1 VHAHR
6 RRRRSSILR
15 RALVGLAI
23 GLAAATLAIL
33 LKPLPFVRRAEHGA
47 YDLIVKRIAQPVDPA
62 SPVVIVEINESSI
75 RALAPL
81 IGRWPWPRVIH
92 ASAIEYLARAG
103 AKVIAYD
110 VLLTEPAGQGTVV
123 INGQSVDLAASD
135 QALVNAVR
143 SAGNVVLLADAT
155 YEGLTQPGV
164 DEAAAL
170 EMPGAPYRPGSGF
183 QARPFVLLPFTPLA
197 GAAAGIG
204 HNLLVRD
211 EASDAVRRILPFI
224 EHRGTA
230 VPSLG
235 LAAAVAF
242 SDTRAESVRL
252 DGEALRI
259 GERRLPLL
267 ADPAPAADG
276 GRVPSRQALL
286 RLVLPVTEGGVRS
299 TFPTHSFF
307 DVLLSADQLAAG
319 TAPAVPP
326 SGFAGKLVFVGTTAA
341 GTFDRYST
349 PFEGGAPGV
358 ELHATLADNLLSG
371 RTLRVARG
379 VDLTIT
385 FVAAVATG
393 LVATMLPVGWA
404 VALVA
409 AMAAGLYAWIV
420 QQAGQGLALAVVMPA
435 AAMGLA
441 LFGGVAWQYFV
452 EGREKRE
459 VRRMFGRYVSNDV
472 IETLSANPSLA
483 GLGGQRRDMTVLF
496 SDMRGFTAATEKG
509 TPEGV
514 VAQLN
519 EYFTAMVEVLF
530 RHRGTLDK
538 FVGDMVMG
546 LFGAPLDDP
555 HHADH
560 AVAAALDML
569 RALDTLNARWRAEGR
584 PPVDIGI
591 GINSGEMIAGNIGSA
606 AIMSYTVIGDAVN
619 LGARLE
625 SLNKEHGTRILISEE
640 TRARLTRPV
649 TTRRVGEVT
658 VKGRAQPV
666 LVHEVLS
673 EPAPPATGGGPPSDE
688 PPGERSRS

>member
-1 VHAHR
+1 MSSPR
-6 RRRRSSILR
+6 RPRSVLR
-15 RALVGLAI
+15 RLLVGVALGLGAALA
-23 GLAAATLAIL
+23 AIL
-33 LKPLPFVRRAEHGA
+33 LKPLPFVVRAERGA
-47 YDLIVKRIAQPVDPA
+47 YDLLVKRIARPVDPA
-62 SPVVIVEINESSI
+62 SPIVIVEINESSI

-92 ASAIEYLARAG
+92 ASAIDYFARAG
-103 AKVIAYD
+103 AKVVAYD
-110 VLLTEPAGQGTVV
+110 VLFTEPAGQGTVV
-123 INGQSVDLAASD
+123 INGQPVDLAASD
-135 QALVNAVR
+135 QALAAAVR
-143 SAGNVVLLADAT
+143 RAGNVVLLADAT
-155 YEGLTQPGV
+155 YEGLIEPGTEQAAIDIPGV
-164 DEAAAL
+164 RFS
-170 EMPGAPYRPGSGF
+170 PGDGF
-183 QARPFVLLPFTPLA
+183 QSRPFVLMPFAPLA
-197 GAAAGIG
+197 GAAVGIG

-211 EASDAVRRILPFI
+211 EGSDAVRRMLPFI
-224 EHRGTA
+224 EHRGM
-230 VPSLG
+230 VLPSLG
-235 LAAAVAF
+235 LAAALAF
-242 SDTRAESVRL
+242 TGTPAEAVRVE
-252 DGEALRI
+252 GGALAI

-267 ADPAPAADG
+267 DDPAPGPDG

-286 RLVLPVTEGGVRS
+286 RLVRPVSENGVRS
-299 TFPTHSFF
+299 TFPTYSFF

-319 TAPAVPP
+319 TAPAVPL
-326 SGFAGKLVFVGTTAA
+326 SAFAGKIVFVGTTAA

-358 ELHATLADNLLSG
+358 ELHATLAENVLSG
-371 RTLRVARG
+371 RTLRVAPG
-379 VDLTIT
+379 TDQAIT
-385 FVAAVATG
+385 VAGALATG
-393 LVATMLPVGWA
+393 LVATMMAVGWA
-404 VALVA
+404 VAIVA
-409 AMAAGLYAWIV
+409 AAAAGLYVWIV
-420 QQAGQGLALAVVMPA
+420 QQAGQGLTLAIVMPA
-435 AAMGLA
+435 AGMGLA

-472 IETLSANPSLA
+472 IDALSADPALA
-483 GLGGQRRDMTVLF
+483 GLGGQRREMTVLF

-569 RALDTLNARWRAEGR
+569 EALDALNARWWAEGR

-625 SLNKEHGTRILISEE
+625 SLNKEYGTRILISEE

-649 TTRRVGEVT
+649 ATRRVGEVT
-658 VKGRAQPV
+658 VKGRARLV
-666 LVHEVLS
+666 EVHEVLS
-673 EPAPPATGGGPPSDE
+673 GHAPTAPAMPARSAAPQ
-688 PPGERSRS
+688 ERSQP

>member
-1 VHAHR
+1 MTSP
-6 RRRRSSILR
+6 RRRSSIPR
-15 RALVGLAI
+15 RALVGIAL
-23 GLAAATLAIL
+23 GLVAAALAIL
-33 LKPLPFVRRAEHGA
+33 LTPLPFVHRAELGA
-47 YDLIVKRIAQPVDPA
+47 YDLIVRRVARPVDPA
-62 SPVVIVEINESSI
+62 SPIVIVEINESSI

-92 ASAIEYLARAG
+92 ASAVEYLARAG
-103 AKVIAYD
+103 AKVVAYD
-110 VLLTEPAGQGTVV
+110 VLFTEPSGQGTVV

-135 QALVNAVR
+135 QTLVDAVR
-143 SAGNVVLLADAT
+143 NAGNVVLLADAT
-155 YEGLTQPGV
+155 YEGLNQSGA
-164 DEAAAL
+164 EAAPL
-170 EMPGAPYRPGSGF
+170 EMPGVQYRPGDGF
-183 QARPFVLLPFTPLA
+183 QSRPFVLLPFASLA

-211 EASDAVRRILPFI
+211 EESDAVRRMLPFI
-224 EHRGTA
+224 EHRGKA

-235 LAAAVAF
+235 LAAALAF
-242 SDTRAESVRL
+242 TGTPAEAVRL
-252 DGEALRI
+252 DGEALGM

-267 ADPAPAADG
+267 ADPAPGPDG
-276 GRVPSRQALL
+276 ARVPSRQALL
-286 RLVLPVTEGGVRS
+286 RLVQPVTEDGVRS
-299 TFPTHSFF
+299 TFPTYSFF

-319 TAPAVPP
+319 TSPAVPP
-326 SGFAGKLVFVGTTAA
+326 SAFAGKLVLVGTTAA

-358 ELHATLADNLLSG
+358 ELHATLADNVLSG
-371 RTLRVARG
+371 RTLRVASG
-379 VDLTIT
+379 VDKAIT
-385 FVAAVATG
+385 FAAAVATG
-393 LVATMLPVGWA
+393 LVATTLPVGWA

-435 AAMGLA
+435 VGMGLA

-472 IETLSANPSLA
+472 IETLSANPALA
-483 GLGGQRRDMTVLF
+483 GLGGQRREMTVLF

-519 EYFTAMVEVLF
+519 EYFTAMVDVLF

-569 RALDTLNARWRAEGR
+569 RALDALNARWRAEGR
-584 PPVDIGI
+584 PSVDIGI

-640 TRARLTRPV
+640 TRARLTTPV
-649 TTRRVGEVT
+649 ATRRVGEVT
-658 VKGRAQPV
+658 VKGRARPV
-666 LVHEVLS
+666 EVHEVLS
-673 EPAPPATGGGPPSDE
+673 GNAPPAPAVPVQSGAPPE
-688 PPGERSRS
+688 ERSQP

>member
-1 VHAHR
+1 MTR
-6 RRRRSSILR
+6 RRWRSSILR
-15 RALVGLAI
+15 RALAGLAL
-23 GLAAATLAIL
+23 GLAAALVAIL
-33 LKPLPFVRRAEHGA
+33 LTPLAFVHRAELGA
-47 YDLIVKRIAQPVDPA
+47 YDLVVRRIAQPVDPA
-62 SPVVIVEINESSI
+62 SPIVIVEINESSI

-110 VLLTEPAGQGTVV
+110 VLFTEPAGQGTVV

-135 QALVNAVR
+135 QALVDAVR
-143 SAGNVVLLADAT
+143 SAGNVVLLAEAT
-155 YEGLTQPGV
+155 YEGLNQPGAEGAV
-164 DEAAAL
+164 AL
-170 EMPGAPYRPGSGF
+170 EMPGVHYRPGDGF
-183 QARPFVLLPFTPLA
+183 QSRPFVLAPFAPLA

-211 EASDAVRRILPFI
+211 EASDAVRRMLPFI
-224 EHRGTA
+224 EHRGMA

-235 LAAAVAF
+235 LAAALAF
-242 SDTRAESVRL
+242 TDTPAEAVRL
-252 DGEALRI
+252 DDEALAV

-267 ADPAPAADG
+267 ADPAPGPDG

-286 RLVLPVTEGGVRS
+286 RLVRPVTDGEVRS
-299 TFPTHSFF
+299 TFPSYSFF
-307 DVLLSADQLAAG
+307 DVLLSADQLTAG
-319 TAPAVPP
+319 TTPAIPP
-326 SGFAGKLVFVGTTAA
+326 AAFAGKLVFVGTTAA

-371 RTLRVARG
+371 RTLAAAPG
-379 VDLTIT
+379 VDKAIT
-385 FVAAVATG
+385 FAAAVTTG
-393 LVATMLPVGWA
+393 LVSTILAVGWA

-409 AMAAGLYAWIV
+409 AMATGLYAWIV
-420 QQAGQGLALAVVMPA
+420 QQAEQGLALAVVMPA
-435 AAMGLA
+435 IGMGLA

-472 IETLSANPSLA
+472 IETLSANPALA
-483 GLGGQRRDMTVLF
+483 GLGGQRREMTVLF
-496 SDMRGFTAATEKG
+496 SDMRGFTSATEKG

-519 EYFTAMVEVLF
+519 EYFTAMVDVLF

-546 LFGAPLDDP
+546 LFGAPLDDR

-569 RALDTLNARWRAEGR
+569 EALDALNARWRAEGR

-625 SLNKEHGTRILISEE
+625 SLNKEYGTRILISEE

-658 VKGRAQPV
+658 VKGRARPV
-666 LVHEVLS
+666 EVHEVLS
-673 EPAPPATGGGPPSDE
+673 GNAPPAPAVPARSGAPPE
-688 PPGERSRS
+688 ERSHS